1 MSMNPF
7 SRSLIITILLSWVA
21 FFSFAQKK
29 LPPQYTP
36 LSIEFNFG
44 IQNPAG
50 DLSKRF
56 ESNLCLGVG
65 FERVSLPKGWIFA
78 INGSYLFGQ
87 TVKED
92 VLSKIRTPEG
102 EILSDIG
109 NYASVEL
116 RERGF
121 YIGSHF
127 GKIFKLSDNGN
138 RFRGIRATFG
148 VGFLQHK
155 IRIQDDNNSAPQ
167 IAPPY
172 DTGYDRLT
180 NGFSLNQFIGYQVV
194 SRDKKI
200 NFYAGFDFTE
210 GFTKNRRAF
219 NYDTRQR
226 DDAARLDILYGFR
239 IGWSIPLTTNVKAD
253 EIEY

>member
-1 MSMNPF
+1 MNQF
-7 SRSLIITILLSWVA
+7 ARSLIITILLSWVS
-21 FFSFAQKK
+21 FFSFCQKK
-29 LPPQYTP
+29 LPTQYAP
-36 LSIEFNFG
+36 LSIDFNFG
-44 IQNPAG
+44 AQNPTG
-50 DLSKRF
+50 ELSKRF
-56 ESNLCLGVG
+56 GSNLCIGVG
-65 FERVSLPKGWIFA
+65 FERISLPTGWIFA

-87 TVKED
+87 TVYED

-116 RERGF
+116 RQRGF
-121 YIGSHF
+121 YFGGQF

-155 IRIQDDNNSAPQ
+155 IRIQDNNNSAPQ
-167 IAPPY
+167 IAAPY
-172 DTGYDRLT
+172 DAGYDRLT
-180 NGFSLNQFIGYQVV
+180 NGFALTQFIGYQVV

-200 NFYAGFDFTE
+200 NFYLGFDFTE

-226 DDAARLDILYGFR
+226 DDAARLDLLYGFR
-239 IGWSIPLTTNVKAD
+239 VGWSIPLTSNVKAD

>member
-1 MSMNPF
+1 MNPF
-7 SRSLIITILLSWVA
+7 SRSLSMTILLSWVS
-21 FFSFAQKK
+21 FFSFSQKK
-29 LPPQYTP
+29 LPTQYAP
-36 LSIEFNFG
+36 LSIDFNFG
-44 IQNPAG
+44 AQNPAG
-50 DLSKRF
+50 ELSKRF
-56 ESNLCLGVG
+56 GSNLCVGVG
-65 FERVSLPKGWIFA
+65 FERVSLPKGWIFG

-87 TVKED
+87 NVNED
-92 VLSKIRTPEG
+92 VLAKTRTPEG

-121 YIGSHF
+121 YIGGHF

-172 DTGYDRLT
+172 DVGYDRLT
-180 NGFSLNQFIGYQVV
+180 NGFALNQFIGYQVV

-210 GFTKNRRAF
+210 GFTKNRRGF
-219 NYDTRQR
+219 NFDTRQK
-226 DDAARLDILYGFR
+226 DDASRLDILYGFR
-239 IGWSIPLTTNVKAD
+239 VGWSIPLTSNVKAD

>member
-1 MSMNPF
+1 MALNS
-7 SRSLIITILLSWVA
+7 SYRSHSISFLILCIA

-29 LPPQYTP
+29 LPSQYAP
-36 LSIEFNFG
+36 LSIDFNFG
-44 IQNPAG
+44 YQKPTS

-56 ESNLCLGVG
+56 GSNLCVGIG
-65 FERVSLPKGWIFA
+65 FEQANLPKGWIYG
-78 INGSYLFGQ
+78 INGFYLFGQ
-87 TVKED
+87 TVNED
-92 VLSKIRTPEG
+92 VLAGMRTTDG
-102 EILSDIG
+102 GIIGDIG
-109 NYASVEL
+109 TYSSVDL

-121 YIGSHF
+121 NVGVHF

-138 RFRGIRATFG
+138 RFRGIRVTLG

-155 IRIQDDNNSAPQ
+155 IRIQDNDNATPQ

-172 DTGYDRLT
+172 DVGYDRLT
-180 NGFSLNQFIGYQVV
+180 NGFSLSQFIGYQVV

-210 GFTKNRRAF
+210 GFTKNRRGF
-219 NYDTRQR
+219 NFDTRQR
-226 DDAARLDILYGFR
+226 DDASRLDVLYGFR
-239 IGWSIPLTTNVKAD
+239 VGWSIPLFTNQKAD